1 MFEGIFEELKGFGA
15 FVWETI
21 TEVTSSLPK
30 IFSFC
35 LWVIAAAFILPCV
48 FVAGNIYPIWE
59 KWGEDF

>member
-1 MFEGIFEELKGFGA
+1 MFDGILEELKGFAG
-15 FVWETI
+15 FVWEVI
-21 TEVTSSLPK
+21 TEITSNLPK

-35 LWVIAAAFILPCV
+35 LWIIAAIFILPCV